1 MRDKIIT
8 FAAGLLG
15 VLLLGI
21 GVRWLVDP
29 AGAAPLIGMEV
40 LQGVAGSSQIGD
52 LGAFFLVAGAFALLG
67 LITRNATL
75 LYTPAALVGVAA
87 VFRTVAGTLD
97 GVAFTPDIIVG
108 ELIMCAIF
116 LLARKQIAATPQ

>member
-1 MRDKIIT
+1 MLDKIIKIL
-8 FAAGLLG
+8 AGLLG
-15 VLLLGI
+15 LMLLGI

-52 LGAFFLVAGAFALLG
+52 IGAFFVVAGAFALLG
-67 LITRNATL
+67 LVTRNATL

-87 VFRTVAGTLD
+87 VFRTVAATMD
-97 GVAFTPDIIVG
+97 GVPFAPDMIVG

-116 LLARKQIAATPQ
+116 LVARKQIAATPL

>member
-1 MRDKIIT
+1 MLDKIIK
-8 FAAGLLG
+8 FLAGLLG
-15 VLLLGI
+15 IMLLGI

-29 AGAAPLIGMEV
+29 TGAASLIGMEV

-52 LGAFFLVAGAFALLG
+52 LGAFFIVAGTFALLG
-67 LITRNATL
+67 LFTRNATL

-87 VFRTVAGTLD
+87 VFRTVAATMD
-97 GVAFTPDIIVG
+97 GVAFTPDMIVG

-116 LLARKQIAATPQ
+116 LLARQQIAATPH